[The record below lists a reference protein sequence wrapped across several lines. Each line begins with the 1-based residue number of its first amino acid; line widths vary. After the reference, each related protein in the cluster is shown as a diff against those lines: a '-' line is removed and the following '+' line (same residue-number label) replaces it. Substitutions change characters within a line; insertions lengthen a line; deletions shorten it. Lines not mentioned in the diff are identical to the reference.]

1 MTNVD
6 IISVA
11 ETLLNPFGDDDED
24 FDINYLIDR
33 NLQVSYLIVDLADTD
48 LELAPDPFL
57 EAGISVPEELPYQ
70 TIPNSRNSSIRSVI
84 RQKKNSVSLISIRNA
99 LSGVEG
105 GEFHHTT
112 PGISITPELV
122 RQGSTNSKLDD
133 LIEVDS
139 EQETLRSLSELKRK
153 LEDISRKTSAAGVD
167 NICFEADTDPDPEAG
182 SRGAN

>member
-1 MTNVD
+1 M
-6 IISVA
+6 
-11 ETLLNPFGDDDED
+11 LNPFGDDDED

-33 NLQVSYLIVDLADTD
+33 NLQVSYLVVDLADPD
-48 LELAPDPFL
+48 IEMVNDPFL
-57 EAGISVPEELPYQ
+57 EAGISVPDILPYQ

-99 LSGVEG
+99 LSAAEG
-105 GEFHHTT
+105 GDFQPT
-112 PGISITPELV
+112 PGISITPEFV

-133 LIEVDS
+133 LLEVDS
-139 EQETLRSLSELKRK
+139 EQETLRSLTELKRK

-167 NICFEADTDPDPEAG
+167 NICFEGDTDLDPDPEAG

>member
-1 MTNVD
+1 M
-6 IISVA
+6 
-11 ETLLNPFGDDDED
+11 LNPFGDDDED

-33 NLQVSYLIVDLADTD
+33 NLQVSYLVVDLADTD
-48 LELAPDPFL
+48 IEMVNDPFL
-57 EAGISVPEELPYQ
+57 EAGISVPDVLPYQ

-84 RQKKNSVSLISIRNA
+84 KKKNSVSLISIRNA
-99 LSGVEG
+99 LSAAEG
-105 GEFHHTT
+105 GDFHST
-112 PGISITPELV
+112 PGITITPELV

-139 EQETLRSLSELKRK
+139 EQETLRSLTELKRK

-167 NICFEADTDPDPEAG
+167 NVCFEADTEPDQDPEAG